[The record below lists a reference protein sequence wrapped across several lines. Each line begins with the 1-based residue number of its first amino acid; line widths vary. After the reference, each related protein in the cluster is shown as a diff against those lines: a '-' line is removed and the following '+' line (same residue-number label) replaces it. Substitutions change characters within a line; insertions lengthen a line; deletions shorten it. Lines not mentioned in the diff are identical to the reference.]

1 MSYANVIMY
10 SAVIPSYD
18 SDTETKDNGEVI
30 NADDPKNREKV
41 RNILYDE

>member
-1 MSYANVIMY
+1 MSYANVVMY

-18 SDTETKDNGEVI
+18 YDTGTKDKGEVI